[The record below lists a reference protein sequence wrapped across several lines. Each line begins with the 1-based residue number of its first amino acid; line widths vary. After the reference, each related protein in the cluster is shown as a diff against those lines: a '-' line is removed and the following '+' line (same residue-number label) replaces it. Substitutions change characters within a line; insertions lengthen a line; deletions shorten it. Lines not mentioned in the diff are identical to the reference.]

1 MKTRFER
8 EISGELG
15 AFWQEY
21 AEKEIAKIREDLANG
36 QITIDQNGVGY
47 NCIGRVLMEDMA
59 EKVAYVDS
67 RLNREANRKAREI
80 EVAKS
85 LAEYRANYKGPSAE
99 ELAEMRS
106 AFGTG
111 TKVVNVLTGT
121 EVWL

>member
-15 AFWQEY
+15 EFWQKD
-21 AEKEIAKIREDLANG
+21 AEREIAKIREDLANG

-80 EVAKS
+80 EVARE

-99 ELAEMRS
+99 ELAEMRA